1 MKKLAMVMSSIVLG
15 VSFNACAQS
24 TIVVQSGNASVT
36 QADVATLVRSL
47 SQENRQR
54 LAADPAQLDG
64 LVRSQLA
71 SKAMYNEAKAK
82 GWDQQPK
89 VKQAV
94 ELAEREA
101 VVGTYLVSVST
112 PPASYPS
119 EAEMHTAYEQQQSA
133 FTVTRMLHL
142 AQIYIAA
149 APHADEATL
158 GQARKTAA
166 DVAHK
171 AQAPGADFAA
181 LAKANSQDRSSAPR
195 GGDMGYIAA
204 DQMVPV
210 IRQSADNAKQGDVIG
225 PIQTSDGFYIVKVI
239 DVRPAGVA
247 PYTQVKEQ
255 IRLALR
261 QQRARAMAQSYM
273 TKAVGTGEIKI
284 DEAALG
290 KALGMVQ

>member
-1 MKKLAMVMSSIVLG
+1 MNKLAIVMSGIVLG

-36 QADVATLVRSL
+36 QADVATVVRSL

-119 EAEMHTAYEQQQSA
+119 EAEMHTAYEQQQAA

-158 GQARKTAA
+158 GQARKAAA
-166 DVAHK
+166 DVARK
-171 AQAPGADFAA
+171 AQAAGADFAA

-210 IRQSADNAKQGDVIG
+210 IG

-247 PYTQVKEQ
+247 PYVQVKEQ
-255 IRLALR
+255 IRVALR

-290 KALGMVQ
+290 KALSMVQ